1 MIIKKQ
7 ETKIVIIIFNV
18 FFFEHKFSTHKNKHF
33 SQLKTKALFNK
44 KLIDFPRK
52 LSKVGKVKHLL
63 FCN

>member
-7 ETKIVIIIFNV
+7 ETKIVITICN
-18 FFFEHKFSTHKNKHF
+18 FFFEHNFSTHKNKHF

-44 KLIDFPRK
+44 KLLDFRRK
-52 LSKVGKVKHLL
+52 LSKVGKIKHLF